1 MKKLYEYIDSIT
13 KDDIYEY
20 IDDMEYDDH
29 IFDTLYDGIQEL
41 KTMKPT
47 YNDNVIFSLYS
58 DMLFIQPIQEQ
69 SVHTKKEEKVFFIPY
84 YFMQNLDITKQYPL
98 QQLSLSQALG
108 AYVVLD
114 QDYSATHMI
123 LLIIDTLFYDE
134 GSLQAIKHH
143 LQEMIDDIH
152 KQFPTAVVS
161 TVAVQSS
168 DQVSQNDLQN
178 FKSQIFEQQVT
189 INKAFEQKIKDSY
202 QYIMYN

>member
-123 LLIIDTLFYDE
+123 LLIIDTLFYEE

>member
-123 LLIIDTLFYDE
+123 LLIIDTPFYEE

>member
-1 MKKLYEYIDSIT
+1 
-13 KDDIYEY
+13 
-20 IDDMEYDDH
+20 MEYDNH

-123 LLIIDTLFYDE
+123 LLIIDTLFYEE

>member
-20 IDDMEYDDH
+20 IDDMEYDNH

-123 LLIIDTLFYDE
+123 LLIIDTLFYEE

>member
-123 LLIIDTLFYDE
+123 LLIIDTLFYEE

-152 KQFPTAVVS
+152 KQFPTAVVY

>member
-114 QDYSATHMI
+114 QDYSATHTI
-123 LLIIDTLFYDE
+123 LLIIDTPFYEE